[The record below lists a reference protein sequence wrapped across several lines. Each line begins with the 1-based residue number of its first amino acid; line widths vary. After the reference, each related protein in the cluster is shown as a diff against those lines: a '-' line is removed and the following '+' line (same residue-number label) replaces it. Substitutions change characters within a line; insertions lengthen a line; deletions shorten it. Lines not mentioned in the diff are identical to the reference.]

1 VRFLIVMDPPARINP
16 RSDTTFVIM
25 EEAQA
30 RGHELLHCEPAQLAL
45 EGTRA
50 VATVRPA
57 RVERAAGAPV
67 ELGQPR
73 TVALADCDAV
83 LMRKDPPYDLDYH
96 LATLLLERAR
106 GQSFLMN
113 DPRGLREANEK
124 LYALEFAAFLPPT
137 VVTRQPARL
146 RAFLAELGG
155 ELIVKPIE
163 GHGGRGVFH
172 LRAGDRNVPSILE
185 TLTDD
190 GRRWVMG
197 QKYLPA
203 ARAGDKRI
211 LLLDGAPIGAVLR
224 VPREDE
230 VRGNLHVGGRPER
243 TTLDTR
249 DREICAAMSA
259 RLRADG
265 LWFVGIDVIGGFL
278 TEVNVTSPTGVQEVN
293 ALEGVRLQAQI
304 VDFIEQRAAA
314 RSHA

>member
-124 LYALEFAAFLPPT
+124 LYACNFPQLMPRTLVAADKQRIRSF
-137 VVTRQPARL
+137 VQQV
-146 RAFLAELGG
+146 
-155 ELIVKPIE
+155 
-163 GHGGRGVFH
+163 GGRGVFH

-293 ALEGVRLQAQI
+293 ALEGMRLQA
-304 VDFIEQRAAA
+304 
-314 RSHA
+314 